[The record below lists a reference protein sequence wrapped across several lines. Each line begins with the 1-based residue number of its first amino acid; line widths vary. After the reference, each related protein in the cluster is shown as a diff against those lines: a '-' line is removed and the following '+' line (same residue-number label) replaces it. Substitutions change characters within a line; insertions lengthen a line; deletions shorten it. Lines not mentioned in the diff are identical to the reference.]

1 MHSYTSPGFTI
12 LPGAGIN
19 ADSLKTLLWRLPTLS
34 EIHLT
39 ASAAVAVDEVKTGMC
54 GTLEDSMNT
63 KGFGPNETWTMNEEK
78 LRAVFE
84 VIDIEGRMDGI
95 DPYVWMP
102 KGPEGDA
109 EDPETYEE
117 DKASDNESDEET

>member
-1 MHSYTSPGFTI
+1 MNSYTSPGFTI

-19 ADSLKTLLWRLPTLS
+19 ADSLKTLLWMLPDLA

-39 ASAAVAVDEVKTGMC
+39 ASSAVAVEEIKTGMC
-54 GTLEDSMNT
+54 GTLEGSMQT
-63 KGFGPNETWTMNEEK
+63 KGFGLNQIWTMDEEK

-84 VIDIEGRMDGI
+84 VIDTEGQMDGI

-102 KGPEGDA
+102 KGPEGAA
-109 EDPETYEE
+109 EDLEKDEK
-117 DKASDNESDEET
+117 DDESDGEPKD